1 MTTIYFIKRLHT
13 IDTQRKVIDM
23 GPQGIPGPL
32 AEFLGG
38 VLIIGIL
45 IVMIINWL
53 RGGYIDKEGNM
64 ITPEQKKEFEE
75 KDKER
80 TTKLKE
86 LGLWEEP
93 TSKKPLTESEQ
104 SAPTYPKKE

>member
-64 ITPEQKKEFEE
+64 ITPEQKKN
-75 KDKER
+75 
-80 TTKLKE
+80 LK
-86 LGLWEEP
+86 
-93 TSKKPLTESEQ
+93 KRIRNEQ
-104 SAPTYPKKE
+104 LN